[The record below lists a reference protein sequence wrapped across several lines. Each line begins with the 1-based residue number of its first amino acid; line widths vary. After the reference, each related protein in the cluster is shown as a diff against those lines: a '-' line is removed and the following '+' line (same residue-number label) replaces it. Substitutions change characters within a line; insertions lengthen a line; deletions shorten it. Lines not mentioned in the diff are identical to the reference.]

1 MRGADEETEQM
12 ATSPGEDVGLSTWE
26 GGLPEPEPEPELGA
40 AQQAAAAG
48 RSTAAEPELEATKHT
63 VNDDGVLVEHRDLVA
78 WHSPR
83 LIQAMMQSG
92 VEAEELAQK
101 DEEIYLK
108 QAIFRG
114 EQLGWKSQKAVRQIA
129 AQRYRRGELQRRK
142 LLSMVLDIRQGLIDS
157 NAEVSALI
165 SPSKKKVSIEDD
177 EKMKAKL
184 EEEAERR
191 RRAMISEEQRAAA
204 ANERLDEQMSLKL
217 AKEKEQLEVDKKF
230 EQLKLKRAQEV
241 HEKQQAMMLWQVEL
255 EKQRAAQE
263 EEEREKAAAF
273 EVARQ
278 KKDKELIM
286 QLKIRKQEAAQKGL
300 MFSKKQQ
307 AKVEKIQTQWK
318 EKEARVWSMKVETEK
333 KLLESERVRDLK
345 RKKEAE
351 ARASAAARKSE
362 ELAQRLQQK
371 RNKDEEDRKIFI
383 EQSLQKHANVDAALA
398 AKKAKKEKE
407 IKEQQEMTRR
417 KEEERRV
424 LAEERA
430 AEEQKRLSAIIE
442 VQTNPYVTAVF
453 SKLLWSLFWAL
464 ICRYVCMTICVSNL
478 DIQARNEKN
487 KVFDRVCEVNEE
499 RNVLKAEQ
507 HAMKFEETVSNI
519 RRHQKA
525 AEFRQA
531 QLALEQQQKVERA
544 HLLEKKKTAIAA
556 ERRYAAQQ
564 FLIEQERMREQLAT
578 SALNKSIE
586 MANLSMGNV
595 TKRCEASLEVTQAYP

>member
-1 MRGADEETEQM
+1 M

-26 GGLPEPEPEPELGA
+26 GGLPEPEPEPEPGA
-40 AQQAAAAG
+40 AQAAAGAG
-48 RSTAAEPELEATKHT
+48 RSTAAEPGLEAPKHT
-63 VNDDGVLVEHRDLVA
+63 VSDDGVLVEHRDLVA

-83 LIQAMMQSG
+83 LTQAMMQSG
-92 VEAEELAQK
+92 VEADELAQK
-101 DEEIYLK
+101 DEEVYLK

-142 LLSMVLDIRQGLIDS
+142 LLSMVLDMRQGLIDS
-157 NAEVSALI
+157 NVEVSALI

-217 AKEKEQLEVDKKF
+217 AKEKEQLEVAKKF
-230 EQLKLKRAQEV
+230 EQLKLQRAQEV

-263 EEEREKAAAF
+263 EEERAKAAAF

-278 KKDKELIM
+278 KKDKELM
-286 QLKIRKQEAAQKGL
+286 AQLKIRKQEAAQKGL

-318 EKEARVWSMKVETEK
+318 EKEARVWSMKLETEK
-333 KLLESERVRDLK
+333 KLLESEKVRDLK

-362 ELAQRLQQK
+362 ELAQRLEQK

-383 EQSLQKHANVDAALA
+383 KQSLQKHASVDAALA

-407 IKEQQEMTRR
+407 IKEQQETTRR

-424 LAEERA
+424 LAEQRA
-430 AEEQKRLSAIIE
+430 AEEQKRLAAIIE
-442 VQTNPYVTAVF
+442 VRTDPHGH
-453 SKLLWSLFWAL
+453 
-464 ICRYVCMTICVSNL
+464 C
-478 DIQARNEKN
+478 
-487 KVFDRVCEVNEE
+487 
-499 RNVLKAEQ
+499 
-507 HAMKFEETVSNI
+507 
-519 RRHQKA
+519 
-525 AEFRQA
+525 
-531 QLALEQQQKVERA
+531 
-544 HLLEKKKTAIAA
+544 
-556 ERRYAAQQ
+556 
-564 FLIEQERMREQLAT
+564 
-578 SALNKSIE
+578 
-586 MANLSMGNV
+586 
-595 TKRCEASLEVTQAYP
+595 

>member
-1 MRGADEETEQM
+1 M

-407 IKEQQEMTRR
+407 IKEQQETTRR